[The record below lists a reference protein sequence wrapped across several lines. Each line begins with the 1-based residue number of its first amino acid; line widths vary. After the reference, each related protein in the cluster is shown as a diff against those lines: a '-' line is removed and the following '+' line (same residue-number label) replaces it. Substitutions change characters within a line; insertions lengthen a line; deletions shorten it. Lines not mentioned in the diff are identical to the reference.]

1 MTSSPRHPF
10 LSYLRVAI
18 AVAWVAVIGVGV
30 YLFLFHRTETQTE
43 LSRAMS
49 VSWWMAWGIYLVLT
63 TLRGVILMPS
73 APLVLLGTAF
83 LPPLPLFGLTL
94 IGVMVSTSVIY
105 WFPTSLHLE
114 DLFGDRHQK
123 AMSRLRTL
131 LTKRQLAVIAGW
143 SFLPI
148 TPTVLIIYVCGLLKV
163 DFKKTLLGVA
173 IGSGANSAIY
183 IFLGDYLMRLFGWK
197 F

>member
-1 MTSSPRHPF
+1 MPTPRHPF
-10 LSYLRVAI
+10 LRCLRIAI
-18 AVAWVAVIGVGV
+18 AVAWVAVIGAGV
-30 YLFLFHRTETQTE
+30 YLFLFHRAETQTE

-63 TLRGVILMPS
+63 VLRGIILMPA

-94 IGVMVSTSVIY
+94 IGVMASTSVIY

-114 DLFGDRHQK
+114 DLFRSRHG
-123 AMSRLRTL
+123 AAVDRLRGL
-131 LTKRQLAVIAGW
+131 LLRQQLAVIAGW
-143 SFLPI
+143 SFLPM

-173 IGSGANSAIY
+173 IGSGANSALY
-183 IFLGDYLMRLFGWK
+183 IFLGDYLMRLAGWK

>member
-1 MTSSPRHPF
+1 MPTPRHPF
-10 LSYLRVAI
+10 LRCLRIAI
-18 AVAWVAVIGVGV
+18 AVAWVAVIGAGV
-30 YLFLFHRTETQTE
+30 YLFLFHRAETQTE

-63 TLRGVILMPS
+63 VLRGIILMPA

-94 IGVMVSTSVIY
+94 IGVMASTSVIY

-114 DLFGDRHQK
+114 DLFRSRHG
-123 AMSRLRTL
+123 AAVDRLRGL
-131 LTKRQLAVIAGW
+131 LLRQQFAVIAGW
-143 SFLPI
+143 SFLPM

-173 IGSGANSAIY
+173 IGSGANSALY
-183 IFLGDYLMRLFGWK
+183 IFLGDYLMRLAGWK